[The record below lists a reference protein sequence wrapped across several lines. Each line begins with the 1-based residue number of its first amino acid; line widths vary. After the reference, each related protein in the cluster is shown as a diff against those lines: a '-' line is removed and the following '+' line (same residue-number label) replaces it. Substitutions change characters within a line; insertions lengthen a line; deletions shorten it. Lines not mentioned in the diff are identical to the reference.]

1 MHVPGTDPET
11 QTVIANALTTPETV
25 DTQFAYLL
33 LFNSFMGENSSS
45 SSNIGTSVS
54 AATGLEFVSNMV
66 SQPTLE

>member
-1 MHVPGTDPET
+1 MPSP
-11 QTVIANALTTPETV
+11 TPETV

-66 SQPTLE
+66 SNLLSNDDYNIVIRCVPSRN